1 MQSRRP
7 LVLIVEDELLVA
19 MELAGTLERSGYR
32 ILGPAP
38 SVHRALAILEDEWPD
53 GALLDVNLR
62 GERVTPVAREL
73 RARGIPYVLVTAFNP
88 AAFAEPELR
97 SVPVVRKP
105 ISDDGEVARAL
116 EGVL

>member
-1 MQSRRP
+1 MPSGRP
-7 LVLIVEDELLVA
+7 RVLIVEDELLVA

-32 ILGPAP
+32 VLGPAP
-38 SVHRALAILEDEWPD
+38 SVQRALAILEDERPD

-62 GERVTPVAREL
+62 GERVTPVAKEL
-73 RARGIPYVLVTAFNP
+73 RARSVPYVLVTAFNP

-105 ISDDGEVARAL
+105 ISDDEEVVRAL